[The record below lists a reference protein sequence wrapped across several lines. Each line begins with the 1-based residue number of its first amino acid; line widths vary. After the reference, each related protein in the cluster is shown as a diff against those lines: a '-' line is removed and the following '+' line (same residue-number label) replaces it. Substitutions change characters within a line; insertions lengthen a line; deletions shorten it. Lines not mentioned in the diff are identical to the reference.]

1 MIPKIIHCIWLS
13 GEKKDE
19 VYETCISTWKKHMP
33 EYEIIEWNLEKF
45 PANSVPWVQDAVACK
60 KWAYADR
67 QHGIRDDIDPLQL
80 RRDLS

>member
-33 EYEIIEWNLEKF
+33 EYEIIEWNL
-45 PANSVPWVQDAVACK
+45 
-60 KWAYADR
+60 
-67 QHGIRDDIDPLQL
+67 
-80 RRDLS
+80 